1 MTKKKPRMGRPPKG
15 DAALRAVVPVRVT
28 EAEREEIEAAA
39 KGRPLSEW
47 ARPVL
52 VEAARRKS

>member
-1 MTKKKPRMGRPPKG
+1 MKAKKPRMGRPPKG
-15 DAALRAVVPVRVT
+15 DAALRAVIPVRVT

-47 ARPVL
+47 ARPIL
-52 VEAARRKS
+52 VDAARRRP